1 MNMKSSDELKTRR
14 KKLRAIR
21 KKYIDVNTEKEEGVF
36 YEAGAF

>member
-21 KKYIDVNTEKEEGVF
+21 KKYIDVNKEKEDVF